1 MYHTTH
7 HIMDTITELEER
19 VNNAWETYVRLHAEL
34 VHAKQQAA
42 AACTHDAF
50 WAEDDG
56 DCHSSGW
63 YYTCQTCQ
71 HVTRV
76 KPVNKKIV
84 YMRYGD

>member
-1 MYHTTH
+1 ME
-7 HIMDTITELEER
+7 TITDLEAR

-34 VHAKQQAA
+34 IHAKQLAA
-42 AACTHDAF
+42 AACSHGPF

-56 DCHSSGW
+56 DCHSSGR

-76 KPVNKKIV
+76 KPAAKEIV
-84 YMRYGD
+84 YR